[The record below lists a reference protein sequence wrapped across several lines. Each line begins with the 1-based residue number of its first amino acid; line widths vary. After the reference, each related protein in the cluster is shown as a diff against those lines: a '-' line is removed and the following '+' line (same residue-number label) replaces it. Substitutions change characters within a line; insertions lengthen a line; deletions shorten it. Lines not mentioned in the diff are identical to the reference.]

1 MVAARK
7 VKCASCGT
15 PFAPQRSTAKYC
27 KPACRHQARRDRAAA
42 ATTGAAKGTAKRP
55 ARAAKKT
62 TARKPAARKTKA
74 ATPPPDTEAPAPA
87 PATGLVETVRRDL
100 EAANAVDTFNGQLA
114 LELARRVANPD
125 EPSTSALSKELR
137 AVMALAVGAVSTGN
151 GEPPA
156 GAAPPEDE
164 VEKAR
169 RKREEARQAAGLS

>member
-1 MVAARK
+1 MAARK

-15 PFAPQRSTAKYC
+15 PFTPQRSTAKYC
-27 KPACRHQARRDRAAA
+27 KPACREKARRDRATA
-42 ATTGAAKGTAKRP
+42 ATKAAAKGAARRP
-55 ARAAKKT
+55 ARAAKKAP
-62 TARKPAARKTKA
+62 ARKPAARKSKA
-74 ATPPPDTEAPAPA
+74 AAPPPRGETAPT

-100 EAANAVDTFNGQLA
+100 EASNALDTFNGQLA

-137 AVMALAVGAVSTGN
+137 AVMALAVGAAA
-151 GEPPA
+151 PA
-156 GAAPPEDE
+156 GGQTPKAETPPEDE

>member
-1 MVAARK
+1 MAARK

-27 KPACRHQARRDRAAA
+27 QPACREKARRDRAAA
-42 ATTGAAKGTAKRP
+42 AKSPAKGAAKRP
-55 ARAAKKT
+55 ARAAKR
-62 TARKPAARKTKA
+62 TARKPAARKTKTE
-74 ATPPPDTEAPAPA
+74 TPPTDTDTPTPT
-87 PATGLVETVRRDL
+87 PATGLVDTVRRDL
-100 EAANAVDTFNGQLA
+100 AAVNAVDTFNGQLA

-137 AVMALAVGAVSTGN
+137 AVMTLAVGAAAT
-151 GEPPA
+151 A
-156 GAAPPEDE
+156 GQQPKAEAPPEDE